1 MAGKHIYRD
10 DSQPTAYNRIC
21 SDSLERMLKLY
32 VLKMSMIMLSFVAA
46 LIGPVYAYFDDGSLV
61 TLYQIRIPFLHEN
74 PQQELM
80 ANFIWQGLISG
91 LGGIGL
97 IVIEGKIALIDATI
111 AVSSKLSKLDLDEL
125 SDKLEVDE
133 IWRQRSSGRQLTKI
147 FMKIVHMDG

>member
-1 MAGKHIYRD
+1 
-10 DSQPTAYNRIC
+10 
-21 SDSLERMLKLY
+21 
-32 VLKMSMIMLSFVAA
+32 
-46 LIGPVYAYFDDGSLV
+46 
-61 TLYQIRIPFLHEN
+61 
-74 PQQELM
+74 M